1 MPIYAYQREQ
11 GTALVFTDESTVD
24 NVIFQPHLT
33 MTAISWLPNENFVN
47 DLNGGSLDGYPI
59 FAPDK
64 PYELIWTYKDN
75 TQTPSQKE
83 DSYYET
89 KVFGTVNDGAQYGM
103 T

>member
-1 MPIYAYQREQ
+1 M
-11 GTALVFTDESTVD
+11 
-24 NVIFQPHLT
+24 
-33 MTAISWLPNENFVN
+33 
-47 DLNGGSLDGYPI
+47 DGYPI

-89 KVFGTVNDGAQYGM
+89 KMFGSINDGAQYGM